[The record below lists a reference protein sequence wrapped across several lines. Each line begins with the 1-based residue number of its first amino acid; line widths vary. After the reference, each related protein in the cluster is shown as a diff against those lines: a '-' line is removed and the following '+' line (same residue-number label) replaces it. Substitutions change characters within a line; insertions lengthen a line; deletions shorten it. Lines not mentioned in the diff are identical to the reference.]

1 MEATPPPTRQRPPRP
16 PIRGVGVLALAA
28 AATLLGAP
36 GARGQEAGSRAPDGA
51 LAKGRMA
58 VAVRGGL
65 VVTTPYLEG
74 EVPSFRPGESVI
86 SDVTLAPDPA
96 PWLGAALV
104 WAVEPPV
111 ELQLS
116 VTASRTTLGITGAV
130 DEWDAGDVTV
140 LTGIAGFR
148 YHFLDRLVLGAGLGL
163 ATRSGSEL
171 PWLRDAGPGF
181 VFEGMVGIRPLDD
194 VPLAVE
200 VTAQGHSLG
209 GAALRTAGGRDGDVA
224 RILAGLAWIPGGE
237 R

>member
-1 MEATPPPTRQRPPRP
+1 MDATAPPTGPRP
-16 PIRGVGVLALAA
+16 RNPRIRRFGALVLIAA
-28 AATLLGAP
+28 AGLVGAP
-36 GARGQEAGSRAPDGA
+36 GAPGQEAGSRASDGA
-51 LAKGRMA
+51 LEKGRIA

-74 EVPSFRPGESVI
+74 EVPSFRPRESVI
-86 SDVTLAPDPA
+86 SDVTLAPDAA
-96 PWLGAALV
+96 PWLGVSLV

-111 ELQLS
+111 ELRLS
-116 VTASRTTLGITGAV
+116 VTASRTSLGITGAV

-140 LTGIAGFR
+140 LTGTAGFR
-148 YHFLDRLVLGAGLGL
+148 YHFLDRLVLGAGVGL
-163 ATRSGSEL
+163 LTRSGSDL

-181 VFEGMVGIRPLDD
+181 VLEGMVGVRPLDD

-200 VTAQGHSLG
+200 VTGQGHSLG

-224 RILAGLAWIPGGE
+224 RILVGVAWMPGGE